1 VKITRVG
8 DNQEVPS
15 HLTDKDNGQYIVKY
29 QVDDEVEVKIDILF
43 EDDKGK
49 MVSVRGSPY
58 RAAFSHKAA
67 APSNNLTGPAMG
79 KYIQSGLEEMHSF
92 IVETTKGAQT
102 KDKNINDVKTLIG
115 VKDNVESVFNLNDEL
130 VLKLDCLEESL
141 KMFQEHGIAKD
152 SQVKQIKKLFDEFTS
167 LKKLAKD
174 IKKEI
179 TPLVNAENEKTTN
192 LIKKLEEDLKAYTTE
207 MKKRDFYQY
216 KTGVTESKNRLG
228 LVGDELKVFDDKITD
243 YGYNASKFGNPDQI
257 TNSIKAVE
265 TIRTEVQNMIALWD
279 FIEKQQEAFEGY
291 MNSKWVTSNPMEME
305 DEVKNRFKILK
316 EMKCD
321 KKCNAYMGI
330 QEDIKK

>member
-1 VKITRVG
+1 VKI
-8 DNQEVPS
+8 
-15 HLTDKDNGQYIVKY
+15 
-29 QVDDEVEVKIDILF
+29 
-43 EDDKGK
+43 
-49 MVSVRGSPY
+49 
-58 RAAFSHKAA
+58 
-67 APSNNLTGPAMG
+67 
-79 KYIQSGLEEMHSF
+79 
-92 IVETTKGAQT
+92 
-102 KDKNINDVKTLIG
+102 LIG

-152 SQVKQIKKLFDEFTS
+152 SQVKQIKKLFDEFAT

-179 TPLVNAENEKTTN
+179 TPLVNGENEKTTN

-291 MNSKWVTSNPMEME
+291 MNSKWVTSSPMEME

-321 KKCNAYMGI
+321 KKCNTYIGI
-330 QEDIKK
+330 QEDIKKWLVFLPLISDLRDPSMRDRHWNALKVKVQKDFTVDDKLILRDVYNLNLNKYLEDVEEITD